1 MGNKVASMKIV
12 TFTIML
18 GFGLSLAKNVRE
30 TWIDICT
37 DDSGN
42 QCCADG
48 NGMGNHTY
56 WIIRTEGSWKEQDI
70 ECRMGKSGDTKLAVF
85 ESRREND
92 CVTKFLLDEYEDST
106 AHQYAIGAA
115 RLQFSQKLISVNS
128 GIKVDDTYTGVYEW
142 DRVETSIDNQDAAT
156 LAFSNWVPGNKSLI
170 FHINVDY

>member
-1 MGNKVASMKIV
+1 MFQDHGRSKTSSAGWENLEIPSNEIFFPAQLQS
-12 TFTIML
+12 
-18 GFGLSLAKNVRE
+18 S
-30 TWIDICT
+30 CH
-37 DDSGN
+37 S
-42 QCCADG
+42 
-48 NGMGNHTY
+48 
-56 WIIRTEGSWKEQDI
+56 IR
-70 ECRMGKSGDTKLAVF
+70 LAVF

-142 DRVETSIDNQDAAT
+142 DRVETSTDNQDAAT